1 MIETIVII
9 LFAIGVTWLF
19 TSMYRKSKKK
29 NTKKAQDIY
38 DYIEDMKSNAAN
50 TNDITVLRRLYC
62 ESYQYRCKVIPKEKE
77 HLEQVFKYIKEKI
90 DELTKLK

>member
-19 TSMYRKSKKK
+19 ISMYRKSKKK
-29 NTKKAQDIY
+29 TIKKTQDSY

-50 TNDITVLRRLYC
+50 TNDITLLRRLYC
-62 ESYQYRCKVIPKEKE
+62 ESYKYKCKVIPKEKE
-77 HLEQVFKYIKEKI
+77 HLEQVFKYIKEKL
-90 DELTKLK
+90 DELTKIK